1 MNSKYFII
9 SVLLLLLAFGCKKE
23 VIKPNFVF
31 IIIDDQNM
39 ELSCFGKDYIKT
51 PNLDHLASEG
61 IRFSHAYV
69 QQAVCAASRASFLTG
84 LHPRSTGVEYP
95 YSYYF
100 VEEVI
105 PKYGTI
111 GKHFL
116 TNGYDA
122 RYFGKVHH
130 GIDEKLDVPN
140 YYPGGT
146 RYVDPVNIEIDE
158 TLGNL
163 GVPPYEKFEGP
174 ESLFKDGRIAE
185 AALKALS
192 EWDGVKPFFY
202 VVGFQ
207 KPHLPF
213 SAPEK
218 YWDLYK
224 HDEIPLVENPGRPVG
239 FPEIA
244 KSRYNLRQ
252 YKWEHSDPDSLFSDD
267 YARLLRQAYFACTS
281 FVDAQIGKLIDQV
294 ERMGISENT
303 YFVYISDHGFHL
315 GEQNHWGKTTLY
327 ESSLNSPLII
337 SRIGMD
343 NRGAS
348 CESLVEYVDILPTV
362 MELAGIDIPAHLEG
376 VSTVPLLKNPE
387 LNFKKAVFSRQ
398 ERDIIGRKKGYS
410 FRNKRY
416 RYTEWHD
423 HEAGVIVARELYD
436 LELDPIEMN
445 NLAIY
450 PEYGALVQE
459 MAAILEAGWEDAL
472 PEGVV
477 NRAINPVAPPAYSW
491 GPEGVPRR
499 KVWHEVYGGVEAEGW
514 RKAVE
519 TRMEMDKKAMEDRN
533 TQ

>member
-1 MNSKYFII
+1 MNMNRYKYLII
-9 SVLLLLLAFGCKKE
+9 LSILLLGNGCAKKTSQ
-23 VIKPNFVF
+23 PNFVF

-51 PNLDHLASEG
+51 PNLDRLSSEG

-116 TNGYDA
+116 DNGYDT

-130 GIDEKLDVPN
+130 GVDEKLEVQN

-146 RYVDPVNIEIDE
+146 RYLDTENIEIDR

-163 GVPPYEKFEGP
+163 GVPPYEKYEGP
-174 ESLFKDGRIAE
+174 DTLFKDGRIAK
-185 AALKALS
+185 AALDALK
-192 EWDGVKPFFY
+192 EWDRSRPFFY

-218 YWDLYK
+218 YWKFYN
-224 HDEIPLVENPGRPVG
+224 HEQIPLVKNPNRPVG

-244 KSRYNLRQ
+244 KSRYNLKQ

-281 FVDAQIGKLIDQV
+281 FVDAQIGKLIDEV
-294 ERMGISENT
+294 DRMGISEET

-337 SRIGMD
+337 SRQGMS
-343 NRGAS
+343 NKGAV

-362 MELAGIDIPAHLEG
+362 MDLAGIEIPAHMEG
-376 VSTVPLLKNPE
+376 VSTVPLLKDPE
-387 LNFKKAVFSRQ
+387 MKFKKAVFSQQ

-410 FRNKRY
+410 VRNERY

-423 HEAGVIVARELYD
+423 HEAGIIIAKELYD
-436 LELDPIEMN
+436 LLNDPLEMN
-445 NLAIY
+445 NMAID
-450 PEYGALVQE
+450 PEHEATVQE
-459 MAAILEAGWEDAL
+459 MAIILEAGWEEAL
-472 PEGVV
+472 PDGVV
-477 NRAINPVAPPAYSW
+477 NRTNNPVAPPAYSW

-499 KVWHEVYGGVEAEGW
+499 AVWHEVYGGDESEGW

-519 TRMEMDKKAMEDRN
+519 RRISIDDGTN
-533 TQ
+533 P